1 MSASIEAL
9 AMAGVDY
16 LIHNM
21 DIEEWEQEELE
32 PPPYLLVKEEKE
44 EEEKLKE
51 ITTTTFLYVDVGSHK
66 PRKKDGARSYYC

>member
-32 PPPYLLVKEEKE
+32 PPPYLLVKEE
-44 EEEKLKE
+44 EKLKE
-51 ITTTTFLYVDVGSHK
+51 IARTTFLYVEVGSPK
-66 PRKKDGARSYYC
+66 PRKKDGAPSDYC